1 MKYEVVICVE
11 RVVVEGP
18 LGEDEPLLQYDLRV
32 PCVGRDELVAFLRN
46 MAANSEDGS
55 LRKYARE
62 VEAAARK
69 VERKGRAGGQ

>member
-1 MKYEVVICVE
+1 MKYEIVISVE

-46 MAANSEDGS
+46 MAANSADPA
-55 LRKYARE
+55 LRKYIRE

-69 VERKGRAGGQ
+69 IERKDRADGQ